1 MNIRTV
7 VSGSGAGAILLAEAG
22 QILGQVLL
30 PYAGVGGPGSVD
42 RADAR
47 IRIGLERRVG
57 MGAAAGVVGAV
68 GDGGD
73 AGVKE
78 RQHGDEVAD
87 IDVVRAVL
95 DGEIAVQRI
104 HIIGEVDVGDDT
116 AELVL
121 PAVAMAVDDAGRENH
136 PAGLDD
142 DRAAVVPRGGEVPA
156 NRCDSAAVDEK
167 IALVEIPD
175 GGIHGD
181 DGRALERMRALSP
194 APSMRSLRA
203 AHSAGP
209 CS

>member
-1 MNIRTV
+1 M
-7 VSGSGAGAILLAEAG
+7 
-22 QILGQVLL
+22 
-30 PYAGVGGPGSVD
+30 D

-57 MGAAAGVVGAV
+57 MGAAAGVVRAV

-104 HIIGEVDVGDDT
+104 HIVGEVHVGDA

-121 PAVAMAVDDAGRENH
+121 PAVAMAVDDAWRESC
-136 PAGLDD
+136 
-142 DRAAVVPRGGEVPA
+142 RRPR
-156 NRCDSAAVDEK
+156 
-167 IALVEIPD
+167 
-175 GGIHGD
+175 
-181 DGRALERMRALSP
+181 
-194 APSMRSLRA
+194 
-203 AHSAGP
+203 
-209 CS
+209 